1 MFVSRSTH
9 FDTTMKACSVLTF
22 LFFWM
27 NIYPVKSQGTGNKT
41 GAPDCLPETSPLTF
55 EGNLSAHLLE
65 QAHSFADRKI
75 QEAQSTRSRYWN
87 RDFSTHQSYQRSVGE
102 NKARFKKYLGV
113 LDREGGTP
121 NYNPA
126 LPGWNKPVYLEKF
139 AAVGDSVLI
148 AETPKYRVFQ
158 VRWPVLERVY
168 GEGLLVQPKS
178 APAASVIALPD
189 ADQTPE
195 QLLGL
200 APGIP
205 PASQF
210 ARTLAENGF
219 EVLIPVLIDRKTV
232 FADQDYRQTRRE
244 WIYRQAFHM
253 GRHLIGYEIEKV
265 LAAVDWIKQFHG
277 EHRKVGVAGYLEGGL
292 IAFYSAAI
300 DPRIDAALVSGYFSD
315 RERAWEE
322 PIYRNV
328 WGLVNEFGDAEI
340 AGLAAPNALVIEYS
354 SIPEIWDGPR
364 PDSSRLYRYSGYKG
378 HLHTPAYQGVK
389 KEFDRIGRLV
399 KTGFQKRTLVSGP
412 QNEPVEFGSAKA
424 LEHFAG
430 YLGLRRLE
438 KASASM
444 PSDHR
449 KSFDPEDRQVR
460 QLRELTDHVQW
471 VLRVSDYERNRF
483 FLHKIMPEWANKQWS
498 TKSYHPYL
506 DPKPFEQKLVPYREY
521 FSKEIIGE
529 FEDPL
534 VAPAPRS
541 RKIYDEKLWTGYEVV
556 LDVYEGFSAAGVLLL
571 PKDIG
576 EGPGRPVVVV
586 QHGRNGVPST
596 IIEGNT
602 SYYDIGARLAD
613 RGFIVF
619 VPYGLYNGEDRY
631 RWLSRKG
638 NGIKKTLFSFV
649 HSQHAQILN
658 WLQSLPCV
666 DKNRI
671 AFYGKSYG
679 GEMAMR
685 IPPILEGYCLSI
697 CSGDFGDWS
706 RKVVDTHFP
715 RGFMN
720 SIEWEMPYF
729 NMGSTF
735 SYAEMAYL
743 IFPRPFM
750 VERGRHDTVQPD
762 EWVAYEYAKVSHLYD
777 QFGYEERTDIEF
789 FNGGHASRNEGV
801 FRFLHKHLNW
811 P

>member
-1 MFVSRSTH
+1 MNRPDFKVPNLFPRGAWLTC
-9 FDTTMKACSVLTF
+9 FACLFCFSVLGF
-22 LFFWM
+22 QNEKEASPEEL
-27 NIYPVKSQGTGNKT
+27 PGTRR
-41 GAPDCLPETSPLTF
+41 LTF
-55 EGNLSAHLLE
+55 EGNLSYHFLE

-75 QEAQSTRSRYWN
+75 LEAKNTRSMYWK
-87 RDFSTHQSYQRSVGE
+87 RDFSSHQNYHRSVEE

-113 LDREGGTP
+113 PDRDVAAA
-121 NYNPA
+121 NYNTT
-126 LPGWNKPVYLEKF
+126 LPDWSKPVYLEKY
-139 AAVGDSVLI
+139 AAAGDSVLI
-148 AETPKYRVFQ
+148 AETSQYRVYQ

-168 GEGLLVQPKS
+168 GEGLLVQPKTK
-178 APAASVIALPD
+178 PAASVIALPD

-200 APGIP
+200 SPGIA

-210 ARTLAENGF
+210 ARTLAENGV
-219 EVLIPVLIDRKTV
+219 EVLIPVLIDRKMM

-265 LAAVDWIKQFHG
+265 LAAVDWIRQFHG
-277 EHRKVGVAGYLEGGL
+277 GHRKIGVAGYLEGGL

-315 RERAWEE
+315 REHTWEE

-328 WGLVNEFGDAEI
+328 WGLVSEFGDAEI

-354 SIPEIWDGPR
+354 SIPEILDGPR

-378 HLHTPAYQGVK
+378 RLSTPAYPGVK
-389 KEFDRIGRLV
+389 KEFDRIGQLV
-399 KTGFQKRTLVSGP
+399 KTGFQKRALVAGP
-412 QNEPVEFGSAKA
+412 KNEAVEFGSAKA
-424 LEHFAG
+424 LEYFAG
-430 YLGLRRLE
+430 YLGLSRLE
-438 KASASM
+438 KASGSV
-444 PSDHR
+444 PSDRR
-449 KSFDPEDRQVR
+449 KSFDPEERQIR
-460 QLRELTDHVQW
+460 QLRELNDHVQGL
-471 VLRVSDYERNRF
+471 LRVSDYERNRF
-483 FLHKIMPEWANKQWS
+483 FLHKIMPEWANKAWS
-498 TKSYHPYL
+498 TKSYHPYF
-506 DPKPFEQKLVPYREY
+506 DPGPFIEKTVPYRKY
-521 FSKEIIGE
+521 FKEEIIGA
-529 FEDPL
+529 FPDPL
-534 VAPAPRS
+534 TPPDPRS
-541 RKIYDEKLWTGYEVV
+541 RKVYDEKYWTGYEVV
-556 LDVYEGFSAAGVLLL
+556 LDVYKDFSAGGVLLL

-576 EGPGRPVVVV
+576 GHEKRPVVVI
-586 QHGRNGVPST
+586 QHGRNGVPAAA
-596 IIEGNT
+596 IEGNT
-602 SYYDIGARLAD
+602 SYYDMAARLAD

-649 HSQHAQILN
+649 LAQHKQILN
-658 WLQSLPCV
+658 WLQSLPNV

-685 IPPILEGYCLSI
+685 IPAILDGYCLSV

-706 RKVVDTHFP
+706 RKVVDTYFP
-715 RGFMN
+715 RSFMHT
-720 SIEWEMPYF
+720 IEWEMPYF

-750 VERGRHDTVQPD
+750 AERGRHDTVQPD

-777 QFGYEERTDIEF
+777 QFGLEDKTGIEF

-801 FRFLHKHLNW
+801 FQFLHKHLNW